1 MLSNLRIELRGHA
14 DKRFIDDVL
23 DEVLRSLTGSRD
35 RLLEDVYAIIAKN
48 RMENGDADDFFQV
61 VADVAAYGDL
71 AAYSKNIDL
80 TRDRDAFFRLVDNAL
95 EYAVAV
101 FTIEDRDLSDT
112 LPTDRYNSY
121 RSLEDSYRKDVL
133 PTLRDAGRS
142 SRRDDRGRDDRYE
155 RDDRGGRDIRD
166 RSGRDSGYTNY
177 GNSRDI
183 RDTRSRDDYTQRPA
197 PRRVDDRD
205 GTVMTAYGAGIQPQR
220 TEPAPRRNEP
230 YAGGDQLS
238 NSDRPRSRER
248 HAPANTTETF
258 YGSTYP
264 MENYEAHELRAL
276 QTPTRESDAIIIPM
290 VDFTRTPEVAVK
302 EVVEANPEIK
312 ELADVVNFVTECE
325 FPTSTAIV
333 DKLVGKQNMT
343 LFRGNQYRLRNM
355 PVVLQP
361 AFEGVETFKSFTQWY
376 NALQRAM
383 QLIHKLPEDQLD
395 YQAVAV
401 SFVQQ
406 VNADMT
412 RLFNMMLSIIDDEG
426 ASVVSFVDHAD
437 AAFSWLQSPD
447 GADINRLYQT
457 LEPEFIRHNYAVLTD
472 AEVEK
477 VNEAGKILGPVG
489 ATNDIKH
496 CWIATRVLTVH
507 YRDSILGKS
516 LQLTTGKVCNVDF
529 KATPDFY
536 NACARI
542 VRLRNTRLNMGLILL
557 TDSLGH
563 QIQVLAGKNDGGQI
577 RVKSFNS

>member
-1 MLSNLRIELRGHA
+1 MLSNLRIELRGQA
-14 DKRFIDDVL
+14 DSRFIDDVL
-23 DEVLRSLTGSRD
+23 EEVYRSLTDSRD
-35 RLLEDVYAIIAKN
+35 RLLEDIYAIVAKN

-80 TRDRDAFFRLVDNAL
+80 TRDREAFFRLVDNAL

-101 FTIEDRDLSDT
+101 FAIEDRDLSDT
-112 LPTDRYNSY
+112 LPTDRYNGY
-121 RSLEDSYRKDVL
+121 RDLENSYRKDVL

-142 SRRDDRGRDDRYE
+142 TR
-155 RDDRGGRDIRD
+155 RDDRGGRDSRRD
-166 RSGRDSGYTNY
+166 TGRDVRDNRGRDTGYTSY
-177 GNSRDI
+177 GNSRDA

-205 GTVMTAYGAGIQPQR
+205 DTVMTAYGAGIQPPR
-220 TEPAPRRNEP
+220 AEPAPRRNEP

-248 HAPANTTETF
+248 HAPAPETF
-258 YGSTYP
+258 YGTTYP

-276 QTPTRESDAIIIPM
+276 QTPTRESNAIIIPM

-302 EVVEANPEIK
+302 EVVESSPEIK
-312 ELADVVNFVTECE
+312 ELTDVVNYVTECE
-325 FPTSTAIV
+325 FPTTAGIT
-333 DKLVGKQNMT
+333 DKLIGKQDLT
-343 LFRGNQYRLRNM
+343 LWRGVQYRLRNM
-355 PVVLQP
+355 PLVLMP
-361 AFEGVETFKSFTQWY
+361 AFEGFESFKSFISWY
-376 NALQRAM
+376 NALQKAM
-383 QLIHKLPEDQLD
+383 QLIHQLPEDQLD

-412 RLFNMMLSIIDDEG
+412 RLFNMLLSIIDDEG

-437 AAFSWLQSPD
+437 AAFNWLQSPE
-447 GADINRLYQT
+447 GADINRLYVE

-477 VNEAGKILGPVG
+477 VNEAGKIIGPVG
-489 ATNDIKH
+489 ATGEIKH

-507 YRDSILGKS
+507 YRDSLLGKS

-542 VRLRNTRLNMGLILL
+542 VRLRNTRMNMGMILL
-557 TDSLGH
+557 TDSLGR
-563 QIQVLAGKNDGGQI
+563 QIQVLAGKRDGGQI